1 MIFFDI
7 FLLLLW
13 TLTLVIIV
21 RLAASAGKLH
31 YNSNKLLLLLLSV
44 FTFGLVRHTFMH
56 QIQHFYNISFPV
68 GLIFNSSIVCLVPIL
83 CYLYVKKIVTDDDS
97 FNTTD
102 IKHFIVFTAFYIL
115 FELPYKPNSFDS
127 FVYIEPDN
135 LYWSTYF
142 KANGL
147 PIWLTTLR
155 SLLNVFY
162 TISTYILLHNSF
174 KTKSST
180 KQDKIVRRWL
190 NKFTH
195 VKSPSKQVE
204 LVRRWV
210 YNLTHIKALMTITAG
225 YFSVKLLF
233 KNEVF
238 YSDQHILSSGIALL
252 FFILAMFLN
261 KNKTILFNLPHF
273 MNPESVEREKMNA
286 KIDLKR
292 LYDFVTTQVIEEEMY
307 LKDHFNLNWLA
318 TELNIKAKHISI
330 AIAENNF
337 ENFST
342 YSNHF
347 RIEKAKKLI
356 KNNYLKNYSVE
367 ALASASGF
375 KAVNTFYRIFKNETG
390 LTPNM
395 FSENIKKSN

>member
-7 FLLLLW
+7 FLLSLW
-13 TLTLVIIV
+13 MLTLVIIV
-21 RLAASAGKLH
+21 RLAASSGKLH
-31 YNSNKLLLLLLSV
+31 YNSNKLLLLLLAI

-56 QIQHFYNISFPV
+56 QVQHFYNIIFPV
-68 GLIFNSSIVCLVPIL
+68 GLLFNSSMVCLVPIL
-83 CYLYVKKIVTDDDS
+83 SYLYVKKIVTNDDS

-102 IKHFIVFTAFYIL
+102 IKHFIVFTVFYIL
-115 FELPYKPNSFDS
+115 FELPYKPNNFDS
-127 FVYIEPDN
+127 LIYLKPDN

-142 KANGL
+142 NANGL

-155 SLLNVFY
+155 SLLNIFY

-195 VKSPSKQVE
+195 VKSSSKQVQ

-210 YNLTHIKALMTITAG
+210 YNFTHVKTLMTITSG
-225 YFSVKLLF
+225 FFTLKLLF
-233 KNEVF
+233 NNEVL
-238 YSDQHILSSGIALL
+238 YANQHILSSSIALL
-252 FFILAMFLN
+252 YLGLAVFLN
-261 KNKTILFNLPHF
+261 KNRTILFNLPHF
-273 MNPESVEREKMNA
+273 MNPDSVKREKMKA
-286 KIDLKR
+286 EIDLKK
-292 LYDFVTTQVIEEEMY
+292 LYNYVTTQVIEEEMY
-307 LKDHFNLNWLA
+307 LKDQFNLNWLA
-318 TELNIKAKHISI
+318 TKLEIKAKHISV
-330 AIAENNF
+330 AITENNF
-337 ENFST
+337 ENFSM

-347 RIEKAKKLI
+347 KIEKAKKLI
-356 KNNYLKNYSVE
+356 KNNYLKNYSIE

-390 LTPNM
+390 ITPNTYA
-395 FSENIKKSN
+395 ENRQGDD

>member
-13 TLTLVIIV
+13 MLTLVIIV
-21 RLAASAGKLH
+21 RLAASSGKLH
-31 YNSNKLLLLLLSV
+31 YNSNKLLLLLLAI

-56 QIQHFYNISFPV
+56 QVQYFYNIIFPV
-68 GLIFNSSIVCLVPIL
+68 GLIFNSSVVCLVPIL
-83 CYLYVKKIVTDDDS
+83 SYLYVKKIVTNDDS

-102 IKHFIVFTAFYIL
+102 IKHFIVFTVFYIL
-115 FELPYKPNSFDS
+115 FELPYKPNNFD
-127 FVYIEPDN
+127 FLIYLNPDN

-142 KANGL
+142 NANGL

-155 SLLNVFY
+155 SLLNIFY

-195 VKSPSKQVE
+195 VKSSSKQVQ

-210 YNLTHIKALMTITAG
+210 YNFTHVKTLMTITSG
-225 YFSVKLLF
+225 FFTLKFLIR
-233 KNEVF
+233 NDVF
-238 YSDQHILSSGIALL
+238 YNNQQLATTSIALI
-252 FFILAMFLN
+252 FFLLALFLN
-261 KNKTILFNLPHF
+261 KNRTILFNLPSF
-273 MNPESVEREKMNA
+273 MNPDSVKREKMKA
-286 KIDLKR
+286 EIDLKK
-292 LYDFVTTQVIEEEMY
+292 LYNYVTTQVIEEEMY
-307 LKDHFNLNWLA
+307 LKDQFNLNWLA
-318 TELNIKAKHISI
+318 TELNVKAKHLSI
-330 AIAENNF
+330 AINENNF

-347 RIEKAKKLI
+347 KIEKAKKLI
-356 KNNYLKNYSVE
+356 NNNYLKNYSVE

-390 LTPNM
+390 ITPNTYA
-395 FSENIKKSN
+395 ENRQGDD